1 LVGYTAGT
9 VVALDLPAL
18 LQADVRLLPV
28 NLIRRAPEAAA
39 AAPARLSDL
48 SGRLS
53 LRIERYTLRNA
64 PAALQRLASGQA
76 AGRVALLMWHRRTR
90 VTHRPDRRVHRRPP
104 ARR

>member
-1 LVGYTAGT
+1 MGYTAGT

-28 NLIRRAPEAAA
+28 NPIRRAPEAAA
-39 AAPARLSDL
+39 AAPALLSDL
-48 SGRLS
+48 VSGRLS

-64 PAALQRLASGQA
+64 PAALERLASGQA